1 MRNRVPVPRSGLA
14 VLRTEVAA
22 TCRSFGTITRP
33 RQHRSEMRS
42 NVIRAAWFG
51 MHFFLLTAVCL
62 AGVFWLIA
70 QGSTILPS
78 ACDEYARKAE
88 LGATWC
94 LGKEAGASNPLRR
107 GIATYLHA
115 AGIQAGY
122 SFFAPNVPSPHRLT
136 LELFHDDGRVEYE
149 SPHVRSKA
157 ATLRLDSLLDRL
169 PEQRYESVREALVKM
184 LAFSVWREHPDVKKV
199 RATFEAVNLPNI
211 TDFEQGKAETLE
223 PMFSFDFSLRGE
235 EQQ

>member
-1 MRNRVPVPRSGLA
+1 MYWKRIH
-14 VLRTEVAA
+14 A
-22 TCRSFGTITRP
+22 T
-33 RQHRSEMRS
+33 
-42 NVIRAAWFG
+42 WFG
-51 MHFFLLTAVCL
+51 MHFFLLTAVCF

-78 ACDEYARKAE
+78 ASDEYARKAE
-88 LGATWC
+88 LVATWC
-94 LGKEAGASNPLRR
+94 LGKEARASNPLRR

-115 AGIQAGY
+115 VGIQAGY
-122 SFFAPNVPSPHRLT
+122 SFFAPNVPSHHRLT
-136 LELFHDDGRVEYE
+136 FELFYDDGHVEYE

-157 ATLRLDSLLDRL
+157 AALRLDSLLDRL
-169 PEQRYESVREALVKM
+169 PDERYESIREALVKM

-199 RATFEAVNLPNI
+199 RATFEAVHLPSI
-211 TDFEQGKAETLE
+211 TEFEQGKAETFE

>member
-1 MRNRVPVPRSGLA
+1 
-14 VLRTEVAA
+14 
-22 TCRSFGTITRP
+22 
-33 RQHRSEMRS
+33 
-42 NVIRAAWFG
+42 
-51 MHFFLLTAVCL
+51 MHFFLLTAICL

-94 LGKEAGASNPLRR
+94 LGKEAAASNPLRR
-107 GIATYLHA
+107 GVATYLHA

-157 ATLRLDSLLDRL
+157 AALRLESLLDRL
-169 PEQRYESVREALVKM
+169 PEERYEPIREAVLKM
-184 LAFSVWREHPDVKKV
+184 LAFSVWRDHPDVKKV
-199 RATFEAVNLPNI
+199 RATFGSVNPPDINQ
-211 TDFEQGKAETLE
+211 FEQGKTESFQ
-223 PMFSFDFSLRGE
+223 PMFSFDFSLRDE
-235 EQQ
+235 RKQ